1 MYLGTKESCFLL
13 LVSSM
18 MEDSDREESN
28 KKRHGVS
35 KLLLYVQMHYRN
47 SGPFATSLLVATEL
61 WSFTF
66 AMFRI
71 QWVIH
76 KGVIDVLFGWCSGFS
91 KNRSSFV
98 WKSAPLCFMWTVWK
112 ERNN

>member
-1 MYLGTKESCFLL
+1 MYLGTKESCFLR

-47 SGPFATSLLVATEL
+47 SGPFVTSFLVATEL

-76 KGVIDVLFGWCSGFS
+76 KGVIDVLFFG
-91 KNRSSFV
+91 
-98 WKSAPLCFMWTVWK
+98 
-112 ERNN
+112 